1 MHKVHDYTFFTT
13 HKQYREKAPIGV
25 QKKARLAARAVGD
38 KSRIEMSFVCVRSL

>member
-1 MHKVHDYTFFTT
+1 MHNVHDYTFFVK
-13 HKQYREKAPIGV
+13 HMPDKEKARIGV